1 MVTKASEKKA
11 RWTSF
16 LSALHVL
23 NLPPHLRAPQT
34 TTINRYSVN
43 FALME
48 FTEIRIDPVLC

>member
-1 MVTKASEKKA
+1 MAKASERKA

-23 NLPPHLRAPQT
+23 NLPPHLRAHQ